1 MILRYWRGWTT
12 PENAAAYR
20 EIVSTNVLPHIAAL
34 GLAGYRGAYLMRR
47 DVGDEIEFAT
57 ITMFDSLDDV
67 RALAGEDYEQAYVP
81 AEARAVLSRFDER
94 SAHYDVLLSPE
105 ETAGS

>member
-12 PENAAAYR
+12 PENADAYR
-20 EIVSTNVLPHIAAL
+20 EIVSKNVLPHIAGL

-47 DVGDEIEFAT
+47 DVGGEVEFAT

-67 RALAGEDYEQAYVP
+67 RVLTGEDYEQAYVP
-81 AEARAVLSRFDER
+81 DDARAVLSRFDER
-94 SAHYDVLLSPE
+94 SAHYELLLSPE